1 MPCTTRLGCA
11 LTRRRSRP
19 RRCCARSRPPTAALG
34 RRSCRPIRFPACRR
48 WIHPGRW
55 VQNMLRLPQFE
66 YVAARSVD
74 EAATLLAE
82 YGPRAMVVAGGTDL
96 YPNMKRRQQEPSVVI
111 GLRHVPGLA
120 RVESVD
126 GVVRMGPTVSLH
138 TVATHSRVRE
148 KLPALANAAGLVST
162 PHLRRMGTLGGNL
175 CLDTRCTYYDQN
187 YHWRKSI
194 DFCMKKDGEICWVA
208 PNSRRCWAVSSSD
221 TAPVMVALQAQ
232 LTLVSVS
239 GSRTVTAG
247 DFFRDDGIDYLTR
260 RPDEVLSSIK
270 VSDHEGW
277 RMTYEKLRRRGSFDF
292 PILGVAAA
300 AVLRDGVVADVRLV
314 LGAVGSAP
322 MDQSATAA
330 RLVGEPPTLEG
341 IKAVAAEAYKAAR
354 PLDNTD
360 LNYAWRKR
368 MARRSEERR
377 VGKECRSRWSPY
389 H

>member
-1 MPCTTRLGCA
+1 
-11 LTRRRSRP
+11 
-19 RRCCARSRPPTAALG
+19 
-34 RRSCRPIRFPACRR
+34 
-48 WIHPGRW
+48 
-55 VQNMLRLPQFE
+55 MLRLPQFE

-74 EAATLLAE
+74 EAAALLAE
-82 YGPRAMVVAGGTDL
+82 HGPKAMVVAGGTDL
-96 YPNMKRRQQEPSVVI
+96 YPNMKRRQQEPGVVI
-111 GLRHVPGLA
+111 GLRGVAGLNG
-120 RVESVD
+120 VDSSD
-126 GVVRMGPTVSLH
+126 GVLRFGPTTSLH

-270 VSDHEGW
+270 VSDHAGW

-300 AVLRDGVVADVRLV
+300 ALVRDGVVQDVRLV
-314 LGAVGSAP
+314 LGAVGSSP
-322 MDQSATAA
+322 TDQSALAA
-330 RLVGEPPTLEG
+330 RLIGEKPGVEA
-341 IKAVAAEAYKAAR
+341 IKAVAAEAYKAAH

-360 LNYAWRKR
+360 LNYAWRKK
-368 MARRSEERR
+368 MARVYVERALTK
-377 VGKECRSRWSPY
+377 VLMQLDPT
-389 H
+389 